1 MRNRI
6 TLQGNVGQ
14 EPTVRQTTNNKKV
27 ATFGL
32 ATEENYKDQ
41 KGEWQ
46 SVTDWHRCVAWGK
59 QADLIEQ
66 HVDKGTPLIVE
77 GKMKYRKYTGKDGVE
92 RQSAEVVVGTVHLL
106 KKLGKLE
113 AVPAGVDSKD
123 DDMPF

>member
-1 MRNRI
+1 MDTHANLDTPR
-6 TLQGNVGQ
+6 T
-14 EPTVRQTTNNKKV
+14 QTTNNKKV
-27 ATFGL
+27 ATFSL
-32 ATEENYKDQ
+32 ATEESYKDQ

-92 RQSAEVVVGTVHLL
+92 RQSAEVVIGTVHLL
-106 KKLGKLE
+106 QKIGKLG
-113 AVPAGVDSKD
+113 
-123 DDMPF
+123 